1 MYLRVCDDA
10 AGPNAF
16 LEGCEELHVA
26 QESWG
31 FIVEGKFC
39 VVLDDCLDLT
49 QEYVKDELN
58 ACAIGAAD
66 CAPCA
71 AQALHPSPEAEGAA
85 DPSALAAVAIFE
97 PTVSAE
103 AGTVSGAVTIYP
115 SPDDS
120 AAVRVSVELEGLPRG
135 DTFYHVHILPVA
147 PGEGLAATLG
157 HWNPLDSPNM
167 GDACNPQDDAEDCE
181 AGDLS
186 GKHGALAGPAACTTY
201 DDYGIALSGV
211 RSVVGR
217 SIVVHNSEGTRVAG
231 ATLEAV
237 GPAGDCDC
245 VAP

>member
-1 MYLRVCDDA
+1 VDA
-10 AGPNAF
+10 AGENAF
-16 LEGCEELHVA
+16 LEGCEVLSHQGLLVPQDVAIDTECVELDV
-26 QESWG
+26 
-31 FIVEGKFC
+31 
-39 VVLDDCLDLT
+39 CLVTDVPFDKDL
-49 QEYVKDELN
+49 KDEVV

-85 DPSALAAVAIFE
+85 DPSALAAVAIFD

-120 AAVRVSVELEGLPRG
+120 AAVRVSVELEGLPEG
-135 DTFYHVHILPVA
+135 DVFYHVHILGVA
-147 PGEGLAATLG
+147 PGEGLDATLG

>member
-1 MYLRVCDDA
+1 VDA
-10 AGPNAF
+10 AGENAF
-16 LEGCEELHVA
+16 LEGCEVLSHQGLLVPQDVAIDTECVELDV
-26 QESWG
+26 
-31 FIVEGKFC
+31 
-39 VVLDDCLDLT
+39 CLVTD
-49 QEYVKDELN
+49 VPFDKDEVD

-71 AQALHPSPEAEGAA
+71 SKALHPSPEAEGAA

-103 AGTVSGAVTIYP
+103 AGTVRGAVTIYP

-120 AAVRVSVELEGLPRG
+120 AAVRVSVELEGLPEG
-135 DTFYHVHILPVA
+135 DVFYHVHILGVA
-147 PGEGLAATLG
+147 PGEGLDATLG

-237 GPAGDCDC
+237 GPAGRCDC